1 MNTKLNLIASL
12 YEGRTN
18 SSFRELAS
26 LDDYD
31 KQQVKEIINHG
42 ESIESIVDELVE
54 YVESE
59 GLI

>member
-1 MNTKLNLIASL
+1 
-12 YEGRTN
+12 
-18 SSFRELAS
+18 LAS

-31 KQQVKEIINHG
+31 KQQVKEIITHG
-42 ESIESIVDELVE
+42 DSIESIVDELIE